1 MKTFFYFSM
10 AHMKERKARK
20 NTDGPDY
27 AKFPLVITFDAS
39 VSFSDVTEGN
49 GGSHV
54 DG

>member
-10 AHMKERKARK
+10 AHMKECKARK
-20 NTDGPDY
+20 NTDGPDC
-27 AKFPLVITFDAS
+27 AKFPLVITFDTS